1 MSANDNQMSD
11 KDFKEIKEKE
21 SDELVLNCRKP
32 EGELGEKM
40 IQRMNKSHENL
51 AQWGVSHLNVCEDDD
66 ILDIGCGGGVNV
78 KRFAGMTN
86 GKVYGI
92 DYSKTSVKES
102 EKYNKEEI
110 EKGQVKILQGSVSE
124 LPFDDESFDIVSG
137 FETIYF
143 WPDLLNDFK
152 EIHRVLKKDGAIFIC
167 NEERKDEGLEERMGN
182 RIELLDM
189 TILSEDELG
198 EMLAEAGFKDVTTFT
213 NTKTTYLCAIGR
225 KE

>member
-92 DYSKTSVKES
+92 DYSETSVKES

-110 EKGQVKILQGSVSE
+110 DYWYIHDEIELVDSFCRCLLSGEKSIEYEKEDVLDKYFNNFIESLNIKELNKIYE
-124 LPFDDESFDIVSG
+124 ES
-137 FETIYF
+137 
-143 WPDLLNDFK
+143 K
-152 EIHRVLKKDGAIFIC
+152 EIKKIIYKYYDT
-167 NEERKDEGLEERMGN
+167 KGN
-182 RIELLDM
+182 WKI
-189 TILSEDELG
+189 
-198 EMLAEAGFKDVTTFT
+198 K
-213 NTKTTYLCAIGR
+213 K
-225 KE
+225 